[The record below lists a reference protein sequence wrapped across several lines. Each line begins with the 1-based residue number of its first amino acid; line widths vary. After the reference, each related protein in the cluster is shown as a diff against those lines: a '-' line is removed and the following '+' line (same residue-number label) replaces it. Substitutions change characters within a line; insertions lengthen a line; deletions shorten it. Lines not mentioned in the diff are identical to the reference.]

1 MNFSGEYQS
10 GAHRYTETLFGKD
23 HVFKAGTIATVAD
36 KTAIGFVKKYAEEH
50 NMVLHRAEE
59 QRLAIGCT
67 GIKRTTGQHPGG
79 MVVVPRGHD
88 IFEFCPVQ
96 HPANDPNSDNIT
108 THFDFHSIHDTICKL
123 DELGHDVPTIYH
135 YLEEYTGI
143 PVMSVSMSD
152 PEVMSLFESPKALGV
167 TPEDIDCQTGTFSL
181 PELGTPFVRQMLVD
195 AKPKTFSDLLQ
206 ISGLSHGTDVWLGN
220 AQDLIKKGT
229 CTISEVI
236 GTRDSIM
243 TYLLQKGLE
252 PKMAFK
258 IMEIVRKGKAPK
270 LLTDEHKQAMRDHNV
285 PEWYIDSC
293 MKIKYMFPK
302 AHAAAYMISALRLG
316 WYKVHRPV
324 EYYAAYFSVRGEDFD
339 GATVIQGREAVRR
352 RMNEIS
358 MKGKEASA
366 KEEAAYSTFQI
377 ANEMLARG
385 IEVLP
390 VDLYKSDAKK
400 YVVENGKIRLPFS
413 SLAGV
418 GEAAANALAEAR
430 ETGGPYIS
438 VDDLQARSK
447 VSKAVI
453 EMLEQAGSLK
463 ELPASSQMTLF

>member
-1 MNFSGEYQS
+1 M
-10 GAHRYTETLFGKD
+10 
-23 HVFKAGTIATVAD
+23 
-36 KTAIGFVKKYAEEH
+36 
-50 NMVLHRAEE
+50 
-59 QRLAIGCT
+59 
-67 GIKRTTGQHPGG
+67 
-79 MVVVPRGHD
+79 
-88 IFEFCPVQ
+88 
-96 HPANDPNSDNIT
+96 
-108 THFDFHSIHDTICKL
+108 
-123 DELGHDVPTIYH
+123 
-135 YLEEYTGI
+135 
-143 PVMSVSMSD
+143 
-152 PEVMSLFESPKALGV
+152 
-167 TPEDIDCQTGTFSL
+167 
-181 PELGTPFVRQMLVD
+181 
-195 AKPKTFSDLLQ
+195 
-206 ISGLSHGTDVWLGN
+206 
-220 AQDLIKKGT
+220 
-229 CTISEVI
+229 
-236 GTRDSIM
+236 
-243 TYLLQKGLE
+243 
-252 PKMAFK
+252 
-258 IMEIVRKGKAPK
+258 
-270 LLTDEHKQAMRDHNV
+270 TDEHKQAMRDHNV